1 MVSLS
6 ELQAYMQKQLAA
18 DRALKEV
25 RSEGATQEEAL
36 RQGALELGV
45 TVRKVEFE
53 ILEIGSPGFLGQG
66 KRPWVLLVYLAGS
79 RDLQA
84 EAAANVSLD
93 ELEAAAPRNRDGE
106 VFVKLSSDGVL
117 MRVTLPEG
125 EGQHATMRT
134 ALAKLAQRGIRDYDE
149 GLVSRVV
156 KRADGEYV
164 RLGDFD
170 FDPARQS
177 TVKVDVTDG
186 EMKAFLSISPP
197 GPGGPDVTR
206 DELATFLESNG
217 VTHGMMEE
225 ALRAI
230 DDAPRYGEPL
240 LVAEGSKPEN
250 GADARIVF
258 NFRTDYTIQLREKA
272 GRVDFKEINLIE
284 NVEAGQIVARKIPA
298 EEGKDGMTV
307 TGRVLPARPGRDTA
321 IDVGANV
328 KLSEDGL
335 EAIAEINGQVLLSA
349 GKVNVEPIFTVN
361 GDVNLHTG
369 NIIFLGTVI
378 VHGNVEDGFSVKAA
392 GNIEVMGS
400 VGKCVLDAEGDIR
413 VQQGINGKSGGLVRG
428 GKSVFAKFINS
439 ARVEAE
445 QDVFVN
451 EGIMHSMVDANRRI
465 ICQGRRAAIMGGRLR
480 AAEEVNAKSL
490 GSPGASET
498 IVEVG
503 FDPKRKERL
512 TETEK
517 KRDELERTLKEVELN
532 VATLEGFK
540 RTQKKLPEDKQA
552 SLNELNKK
560 RSALLGELKE
570 TLAEIVSIQEYLASL
585 AVIGKVSVS
594 DRVYPGVKIL
604 IKNESLTVRTE
615 FKKVT
620 FLLEG
625 KQIRV
630 TKYEPIA
637 DVAEE

>member
-1 MVSLS
+1 MVSLA
-6 ELQAYMQKQLAA
+6 ELQAFMQKQLAA
-18 DRALKEV
+18 DRAVKEV
-25 RSEGATQEEAL
+25 RAEGATQAEAL
-36 RQGALELGV
+36 RQGALELGLP
-45 TVRKVEFE
+45 VRKVEFE
-53 ILEIGSPGFLGQG
+53 VLEVGSAGVLGQG
-66 KRPWVLLVYLAGS
+66 KRTWVLLVYESGS
-79 RDLQA
+79 RDVR
-84 EAAANVSLD
+84 EDAAVNVSLD
-93 ELEAAAPRNRDGE
+93 ELDTAAPRIRDGE
-106 VFVKLSSDGVL
+106 VFVKLTSDGVL
-117 MRVTLPEG
+117 LRVTKPEG
-125 EGQHATMRT
+125 EAQHATVRM
-134 ALAKLAQRGIRDYDE
+134 ALAKLAQRGVQDCDE

-170 FDPARQS
+170 FDPAKQS
-177 TVKVDVTDG
+177 IVKVDVADG

-206 DELATFLESNG
+206 EELATVLESNG
-217 VTHGMMEE
+217 VVHGVSEE
-225 ALRAI
+225 ALLAI
-230 DDAPRYGEPL
+230 DAAPRYGEPL
-240 LVAEGSKPEN
+240 LVAEGSRPQN
-250 GADARIVF
+250 GADARVVH
-258 NFRTDYTIQLREKA
+258 NFRTDYAIQLREKA

-298 EEGKDGMTV
+298 EEGTEGMTV
-307 TGRVLPARPGRDTA
+307 TGRVLPARPGKDDK

-335 EAIAEINGQVLLSA
+335 EAVAEINGQVLLSG

-378 VHGNVEDGFSVKAA
+378 VHGNVEDGFTVKAA
-392 GNIEVMGS
+392 GNIEVLGS

-413 VQQGINGKSGGLVRG
+413 VQQGINGKSAGLVRS

-503 FDPKRKERL
+503 FDPKRKEQL

-532 VATLEGFK
+532 VGTLEGFK
-540 RTQKKLPEDKQA
+540 RTQKKLPDDKQA
-552 SLNELNKK
+552 SLDELNKK
-560 RSALLGELKE
+560 RAALFTELKD
-570 TLAEIVSIQEYLASL
+570 TMAEIVSIQQYLASL

-594 DRVYPGVKIL
+594 DRVYPGVRIF

-615 FKKVT
+615 FKKVS
-620 FLLEG
+620 FVLEG
-625 KQIRV
+625 KQIRIG
-630 TKYEPIA
+630 KYEAIA